1 MQQNNLKPFNDISD
15 FQAVVIAKLAL
26 KDLLQWDFFA
36 ALRSNKV
43 QEENWRIE
51 REIWNQSKN
60 PKDKREPVDL
70 YIIRIYPD
78 GMGDTYCAIW
88 EEDGENHIN
97 VTAYD
102 DKNEAEVA
110 NMCLIVK
117 QLISWGF
124 V

>member
-1 MQQNNLKPFNDISD
+1 MPEIKPFTDLSAT
-15 FQAVVIAKLAL
+15 QVVTIAKLAL
-26 KDLLQWDFFA
+26 ESVLTWDYMQALLSA
-36 ALRSNKV
+36 KT
-43 QEENWRIE
+43 QEENWRTE
-51 REIWNQSKN
+51 WEIWWAQGKDN
-60 PKDKREPVDL
+60 PKDLWVV
-70 YIIRIYPD
+70 RIYPD
-78 GMGDTYCAIW
+78 GLGDTHCAIW

-117 QLISWGF
+117 HLINWGF